1 MDEQQKPPS
10 QPDPSQQLG
19 TGKDEEK
26 LTNQG
31 NNAGRQEAGTTGD
44 TNRPSGTS
52 TPKDST
58 GVNPKDPVDPESPH
72 IPAP

>member
-1 MDEQQKPPS
+1 MEEQQTPNPLTNPTH
-10 QPDPSQQLG
+10 QPG
-19 TGKDEEK
+19 TGKGEEK
-26 LTNQG
+26 LKDEG
-31 NNAGRQEAGTTGD
+31 KNAGRQDAGTTGD
-44 TNRPSGTS
+44 ANRPAGTS